1 MPEEMSPEVAAALAT
16 PLGSTFKRLFS
27 EEGFAVAVADDPD
40 TALAGLDLTDEEREA
55 IITDAEALEG
65 EVAGFAF
72 RDPMAV
78 IGKLGGMR
86 TPGRLGVS
94 PTTLGWTGC
103 LTCT

>member
-1 MPEEMSPEVAAALAT
+1 MQQEMSSETAAALAT
-16 PLGSTFKRLFS
+16 PLGQTFKRLFS
-27 EEGFAVAVADDPD
+27 EDGFAVAVADDPD
-40 TALAGLDLTDEEREA
+40 AALAGLDLTDEEREA

-65 EVAGFAF
+65 EVSGFTF
-72 RDPMAV
+72 RDPLAV

-94 PTTLGWTGC
+94 PTTLVWTGC